1 MIRNIDMDSTH
12 TFDNDFGE
20 LVPLVSAISS
30 VDQTAAT
37 REPDAAN
44 TSTTADDGGL
54 LDAYSSAV
62 VNAVERVAPSVVKI
76 DVANKRNG
84 SDAPAGRSRWRRSE
98 QGSGS
103 GFVFTPDGLILTNSH
118 VVHGRG
124 SISVL
129 FADGQTHE
137 GDIVGDD
144 PDTDLA
150 VIRVG
155 ATHLPSVRFANS
167 KALRVGQ
174 IAIAIGNPYGFQAT
188 VTTGVVSALGR
199 SLRAQTGRLIDDLIQ
214 TDAALNPGNSGG
226 PLASTRGDIIGV
238 NTAMILP
245 AQGICFAIGSNTAQF
260 VASRLIRD
268 GRIVRGYLGI
278 AGQNT
283 PLPTPLARRL
293 GLTTASGV
301 QSSGI
306 QVMNIE
312 PNGPTDHTA
321 LTEGD
326 IIVGFATQPITGIDD
341 LHRVLAEDC
350 IDRKT
355 QLSVLRGQ
363 QLVQVD
369 VTPRLKP

>member
-1 MIRNIDMDSTH
+1 MASIDM
-12 TFDNDFGE
+12 
-20 LVPLVSAISS
+20 
-30 VDQTAAT
+30 VDT
-37 REPDAAN
+37 PPAAN
-44 TSTTADDGGL
+44 TANDPDL

-62 VNAVERVAPSVVKI
+62 VSAVERVAPSVVKI
-76 DVANKRNG
+76 DVTGRR
-84 SDAPAGRSRWRRSE
+84 SDAGSPRSRWRRGE

-129 FADGQTHE
+129 FADGQMLE

-155 ATHLPSVRFANS
+155 ATHLPSVQFANS
-167 KALRVGQ
+167 KKLRVGQ

-226 PLASTRGDIIGV
+226 PLASTRGDVIGV

-283 PLPTPLARRL
+283 PVPAPLARRL
-293 GLTTASGV
+293 GISVG
-301 QSSGI
+301 SGI

-312 PNGPTDHTA
+312 SHGPAAATS
-321 LTEGD
+321 LVEGD
-326 IIVGFATQPITGIDD
+326 IIVGFAGQPISGIDD

-350 IDRKT
+350 IDRQAPLT
-355 QLSVLRGQ
+355 VLRGQ
-363 QLVQVD
+363 QLVQVE

>member
-1 MIRNIDMDSTH
+1 MATIEIVEQAAADS
-12 TFDNDFGE
+12 E
-20 LVPLVSAISS
+20 
-30 VDQTAAT
+30 
-37 REPDAAN
+37 
-44 TSTTADDGGL
+44 L
-54 LDAYSSAV
+54 LDAYSTAV
-62 VNAVERVAPSVVKI
+62 VGAVERVAPAVVKI
-76 DVANKRNG
+76 DVT
-84 SDAPAGRSRWRRSE
+84 GRRRGPQGRGRWRGGE
-98 QGSGS
+98 GSGS

-118 VVHGRG
+118 VVHD
-124 SISVL
+124 SSSLTVH
-129 FADGQTHE
+129 FADGQSLE

-155 ATHLPSVRFANS
+155 AMHLPAVRFANS

-226 PLASTRGDIIGV
+226 PLASTRGDVIGV

-283 PLPTPLARRL
+283 PIPAPLARRL
-293 GLTTASGV
+293 GLMV
-301 QSSGI
+301 SSGI
-306 QVMNIE
+306 QVMNIDAD
-312 PNGPTDHTA
+312 GPAARTSLA
-321 LTEGD
+321 EGD
-326 IIVGFATQPITGIDD
+326 IIVGFGGQPITGIDD
-341 LHRVLAEDC
+341 LHRALAVEER
-350 IDRKT
+350 IDRSAA
-355 QLSVLRGQ
+355 LSVLRGQ
-363 QLVQVD
+363 QLVPVE
-369 VTPRLKP
+369 VVPRLKR